1 MYNILYTMSLE
12 MNVAEVNAVV
22 VSDTPVVN
30 GALLITDELILDNN
44 YENDDEAEFYRD
56 FVDAMNFFES
66 FLDTGIEDFLC
77 NDEDGELPYIKFIE
91 DLHKLQQS
99 KFAKRTWARME
110 RRTLGEESQRE
121 RFTEVDKLNDPRFKK
136 CPFCPARCIH
146 IKRHINNRICRKVG
160 TGQILHPANPS
171 QKKKVNDIMY
181 AATLDLN
188 DVIVRQHL
196 CKKANLNNIENEE
209 LEEEEE
215 YDEEIPIGTKVC
227 GKTWDG
233 QDYQTDEEKEDECV
247 FVIKTWDMDGKYAG
261 LWEDNEG
268 NKEFNNYDEA
278 ILQYEYA
285 TDGEQDYCGVSLIK
299 INPNSEDRETC
310 IYDWEYTPSDYYYD
324 EEEDA

>member
-1 MYNILYTMSLE
+1 MSANNIE

-110 RRTLGEESQRE
+110 RRTLGEENQRE

-136 CPFCPARCIH
+136 CPYCPARCIQ

-196 CKKANLNNIENEE
+196 CKKANLNNIEPE
-209 LEEEEE
+209 LEEEELSE
-215 YDEEIPIGTKVC
+215 SEE
-227 GKTWDG
+227 
-233 QDYQTDEEKEDECV
+233 ECV
-247 FVIKTWDMDGKYAG
+247 YIIKTWDMDGKYAG
-261 LWEDNEG
+261 LWEDSEG
-268 NKEFNNYDEA
+268 NKEFNNEDEA
-278 ILQYEYA
+278 KLQYEYA

-299 INPNSEDRETC
+299 INPNSNENRETC